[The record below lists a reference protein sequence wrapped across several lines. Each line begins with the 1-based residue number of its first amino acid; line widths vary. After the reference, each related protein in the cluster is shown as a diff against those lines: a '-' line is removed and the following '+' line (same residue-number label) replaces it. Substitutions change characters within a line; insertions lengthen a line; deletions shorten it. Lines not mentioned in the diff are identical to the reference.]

1 MKNRW
6 LAIIIAVAALLSL
19 ISGCGNS
26 GSSAASAASADSA
39 VPASEPEE
47 SAGQPE
53 TTEPDL
59 ENSEAPEAS
68 VEPEPQEA
76 GNTIEY
82 PISDEI
88 VEISLVTTV
97 PPYMIDT
104 LPDQDVGNISVF
116 RASEEACGVNL
127 EITSL
132 NFFTY
137 AEELNLLIAAQDL
150 PDIINGL
157 TAAYSSGA
165 MGALKENM
173 CVDIMEYAEEYAPDF
188 LKYYQENEVF
198 RKACT
203 DDQGRVAAVHTAQEE
218 NYNIS
223 GLLLRATGL
232 SGGAG
237 AGGSDHL

>member
-1 MKNRW
+1 MKKDRW

-76 GNTIEY
+76 ENTIEY

-116 RASEEACGVNL
+116 RASEEACGLNL

-137 AEELNLLIAAQDL
+137 SEELNLLIAAQDL

-157 TAAYSSGA
+157 TSAYSSGA
-165 MGALKENM
+165 MGALEENM
-173 CVDIMEYAEEYAPDF
+173 CVDIMEYAEEYAPGF
-188 LKYYQENEVF
+188 PE
-198 RKACT
+198 
-203 DDQGRVAAVHTAQEE
+203 
-218 NYNIS
+218 I
-223 GLLLRATGL
+223 L
-232 SGGAG
+232 SGK
-237 AGGSDHL
+237 

>member
-47 SAGQPE
+47 RAGQPE

-59 ENSEAPEAS
+59 ENSEASEAS

-76 GNTIEY
+76 ENTIEY

-97 PPYMIDT
+97 PPYMIGEFPASAT
-104 LPDQDVGNISVF
+104 WCWAFGNRSNESWNSV
-116 RASEEACGVNL
+116 AGDA
-127 EITSL
+127 
-132 NFFTY
+132 
-137 AEELNLLIAAQDL
+137 AEFLLLI
-150 PDIINGL
+150 
-157 TAAYSSGA
+157 S
-165 MGALKENM
+165 MGFYD
-173 CVDIMEYAEEYAPDF
+173 CIF
-188 LKYYQENEVF
+188 REV
-198 RKACT
+198 
-203 DDQGRVAAVHTAQEE
+203 VIH
-218 NYNIS
+218 Y
-223 GLLLRATGL
+223 
-232 SGGAG
+232 
-237 AGGSDHL
+237 